1 MMEGPSGSIKNTE
14 KMSQNPS
21 FLVLVKKSMK
31 LRPWLKS
38 VLWDLFGVRSRM
50 NSRRHSS
57 SRIVSLAPQIL
68 EDRTLLA
75 AFYTAASSTSAVD
88 LTVRNLVAG
97 GVEQLQV
104 LQTQSG
110 VVLASANISSLTAE
124 SIIIGS
130 GHNDVFRLDIQSA
143 NIGTLTTKQILIQ
156 AGNGTD
162 SIFVAKDLSMTLT
175 GTKIQVGSNLIGLS
189 SVESASLTGGNGA
202 QVFDVSDWSDRTATL
217 NGAGAE
223 DTYKFGNNWGK
234 VTISDPTAGV
244 LDFLP
249 QFTGQL
255 SVSAPSDVAGRHE
268 ITGLNG
274 IVESTLDYS
283 ASVQF
288 SNDLPRPSNW
298 GDMKAVLSGVADVG
312 RRIQSTGKLAQSLSI
327 LNGQSLGEVFP
338 IDDTLVQAL
347 KDSVSNLP
355 VSPGVDSILSAL
367 NSTNGVTATA
377 IYESGN
383 GLTIHIEMDHQAV
396 LRDVELGFADRVAE
410 LLQPDS
416 LLGDLSVRLRWSFDV
431 NQGAATSARNFSAL
445 RINASVNKTNFDA
458 AAGFLGLHFSSPSTV
473 YLASDISVNTAG
485 VSGGTNYLNNL
496 EVASLLQT
504 GRALSKID
512 LTGSTAV
519 SGLSIE
525 FPDGTEAPRISLL
538 GSLSSD
544 GISGLFDF
552 FDSGSSPVFAA
563 NFDDTGLNDEAGL
576 SGFYQSGSANIYSMF
591 RQFRSFLETFATKE
605 LNSKTIP
612 PTKAKTVGDLVDL
625 KATFQDEFLTRI
637 TLPAHTAG
645 TLISAITGGE
655 PFDTS
660 GNSDADIR
668 VTLRN
673 GTSFS
678 VDLDA
683 GSPTTLGAVISR
695 ISTAANATLMKT
707 AALSF

>member
-1 MMEGPSGSIKNTE
+1 M
-14 KMSQNPS
+14 
-21 FLVLVKKSMK
+21 
-31 LRPWLKS
+31 
-38 VLWDLFGVRSRM
+38 
-50 NSRRHSS
+50 
-57 SRIVSLAPQIL
+57 
-68 EDRTLLA
+68 
-75 AFYTAASSTSAVD
+75 
-88 LTVRNLVAG
+88 
-97 GVEQLQV
+97 
-104 LQTQSG
+104 
-110 VVLASANISSLTAE
+110 
-124 SIIIGS
+124 
-130 GHNDVFRLDIQSA
+130 
-143 NIGTLTTKQILIQ
+143 
-156 AGNGTD
+156 
-162 SIFVAKDLSMTLT
+162 
-175 GTKIQVGSNLIGLS
+175 
-189 SVESASLTGGNGA
+189 
-202 QVFDVSDWSDRTATL
+202 
-217 NGAGAE
+217 
-223 DTYKFGNNWGK
+223 
-234 VTISDPTAGV
+234 
-244 LDFLP
+244 
-249 QFTGQL
+249 
-255 SVSAPSDVAGRHE
+255 
-268 ITGLNG
+268 
-274 IVESTLDYS
+274 
-283 ASVQF
+283 
-288 SNDLPRPSNW
+288 
-298 GDMKAVLSGVADVG
+298 
-312 RRIQSTGKLAQSLSI
+312 SI

-485 VSGGTNYLNNL
+485 VSGGTNYLNSL
-496 EVASLLQT
+496 AAASLLQT
-504 GRALSKID
+504 GTALSKID

-544 GISGLFDF
+544 GISGLFDL
-552 FDSGSSPVFAA
+552 FDSNSSPVFAA
-563 NFDDTGLNDEAGL
+563 NFDDTGLHDEAGL
-576 SGFYQSGSANIYSMF
+576 SGFYQSGYANIYSMF
-591 RQFRSFLETFATKE
+591 RQFLSFLETFATKE
-605 LNSKTIP
+605 MTSKAIP
-612 PTKAKTVGDLVDL
+612 LTKAKTVGDLVDL